1 MNLNIIEA
9 LKSILKEFPRIKEFV
24 GEINIDFSDDKT
36 ESYGLS
42 PTGDTLISTD
52 ILGNETH
59 IHNFVLYSVFQSMN
73 DFDRLS
79 NSGLLLELQYWLSEQ
94 GKKNQSVS
102 ISVGDNV
109 YNGNIK
115 EISASNGILY
125 EIPNENFQNLCR
137 YQLQIAVTY
146 IINKEWI

>member
-1 MNLNIIEA
+1 
-9 LKSILKEFPRIKEFV
+9 
-24 GEINIDFSDDKT
+24 
-36 ESYGLS
+36 
-42 PTGDTLISTD
+42 
-52 ILGNETH
+52 
-59 IHNFVLYSVFQSMN
+59 MN

-79 NSGLLLELQYWLSEQ
+79 NSGLLLELQYWLFEQ

-102 ISVGDNV
+102 ISVGDSV